1 MSDVGTATW
10 LVSIGFMEIYI
21 SYTYLRNLI
30 IAVHTFNVLFLR
42 LNLRRYVMWVALT
55 GGWCF
60 IGALVIA
67 GPATLNTV
75 ERGPFCKF
83 YTRLFYKIWS

>member
-1 MSDVGTATW
+1 MECSPSDTV
-10 LVSIGFMEIYI
+10 
-21 SYTYLRNLI
+21 LRNLV

-60 IGALVIA
+60 IGAVVIA
-67 GPATLNTV
+67 GPATLDTV
-75 ERGPFCKF
+75 DRGPFCEF
-83 YTRLFYKIWS
+83 YHLFPSIIFLNRA

>member
-1 MSDVGTATW
+1 M
-10 LVSIGFMEIYI
+10 
-21 SYTYLRNLI
+21 

-60 IGALVIA
+60 IGAVVIA
-67 GPATLNTV
+67 GPATLDTV
-75 ERGPFCKF
+75 NRGPFCELVTPF
-83 YTRLFYKIWS
+83 LENLIVTVV